1 MVSCNSRGSL
11 GFLLGLTSSSS
22 DLTLLLLVDPV
33 PALELQKKNHK
44 GFSQLS
50 EISSSQ
56 LSIFPTKKLVI
67 IIEKSKLIDQK
78 FTTTEFRQIEVF

>member
-33 PALELQKKNHK
+33 PALELQKNHK